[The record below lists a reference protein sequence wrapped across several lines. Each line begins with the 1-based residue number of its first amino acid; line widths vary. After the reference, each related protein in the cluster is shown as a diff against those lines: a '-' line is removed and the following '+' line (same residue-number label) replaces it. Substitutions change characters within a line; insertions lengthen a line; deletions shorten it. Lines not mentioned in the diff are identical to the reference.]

1 MSFVLDKIP
10 KSSIEYVNSIIQDEE
25 VTIHLKKNRKTK
37 HGDFSVNK
45 TGTRKIT
52 INSELN
58 PYRFL
63 ITLLHEISHLF
74 VFKIYGFKVKPH
86 GIEWKTQFK
95 NLLLPVLNNHT
106 FPEQILKP
114 LARYTLNP
122 KASTDSDA
130 KLSYALNQ
138 FNVEKKNYVSDLK
151 INSRFTAT
159 NGREYIFLKKLRK
172 RYQCVEIQTNK
183 IYLFNPNA
191 EIITGYEKK

>member
-1 MSFVLDKIP
+1 MALIFDKIP
-10 KSSIEYVNSIIQDEE
+10 ESSIEYVNSIIQNED
-25 VTIHLKKNRKTK
+25 ILIILKKNRKTK

-45 TGTRKIT
+45 KGIRKIT
-52 INSELN
+52 INSDLN

-74 VFKIYGFKVKPH
+74 VFNEYGFNIKPH
-86 GIEWKTQFK
+86 GIEWKNKFK
-95 NLLLPVLNNHT
+95 NLLLPVLNNHI

-122 KASTDSDA
+122 KASTDSDD

-138 FNVEKKNYVSDLK
+138 FNIEKKNYISDLK
-151 INSRFTAT
+151 INSMFTST

-172 RYQCVEIQTNK
+172 RYQCREIQTNR

-191 EIITGYEKK
+191 EIII

>member
-1 MSFVLDKIP
+1 MALIFDKIP
-10 KSSIEYVNSIIQDEE
+10 ESSIEYVNSIIQNED
-25 VTIHLKKNRKTK
+25 ILIILKKNRKTK

-45 TGTRKIT
+45 KGIRKIT
-52 INSELN
+52 INSDLN

-74 VFKIYGFKVKPH
+74 VFNEYGFNIKPH
-86 GIEWKTQFK
+86 GIEWKNKFK
-95 NLLLPVLNNHT
+95 NLLLPVLNNHI

-122 KASTDSDA
+122 KASTDSDH

-138 FNVEKKNYVSDLK
+138 FNFEKKNYISDLK
-151 INSRFTAT
+151 INSMFKLK

-172 RYQCVEIQTNK
+172 RYQCREIQTNR

-191 EIITGYEKK
+191 EIII

>member
-1 MSFVLDKIP
+1 MALIFDKIP
-10 KSSIEYVNSIIQDEE
+10 ESSIEYVNSIIQNED
-25 VTIHLKKNRKTK
+25 ILIILKKNRKTK

-45 TGTRKIT
+45 KGIRKIT
-52 INSELN
+52 INSDLN

-74 VFKIYGFKVKPH
+74 VFNEYGFKIKPH
-86 GIEWKTQFK
+86 GIEWKNKFK
-95 NLLLPVLNNHT
+95 NLLLPVLNNHI

-122 KASTDSDA
+122 KASTDSDH

-138 FNVEKKNYVSDLK
+138 FNIEKKKYISDLK
-151 INSRFTAT
+151 INSMFTST

-172 RYQCVEIQTNK
+172 RYQCREIQTNRV
-183 IYLFNPNA
+183 YLFNPNA
-191 EIITGYEKK
+191 EIII

>member
-1 MSFVLDKIP
+1 MALIFDKIP
-10 KSSIEYVNSIIQDEE
+10 ESSIEYVNSIIQNED
-25 VTIHLKKNRKTK
+25 ILIILKKNRKTK

-45 TGTRKIT
+45 KGIRKIT
-52 INSELN
+52 INSDLN

-74 VFKIYGFKVKPH
+74 VFNEYSFKVKPH
-86 GIEWKTQFK
+86 GIEWKNKFK
-95 NLLLPVLNNHT
+95 NLLLPVLNNHI

-122 KASTDSDA
+122 KASTDSDD

-138 FNVEKKNYVSDLK
+138 FNIEKKNYISDLK
-151 INSRFTAT
+151 INSKFTAI

-172 RYQCVEIQTNK
+172 RYQCIEIQTNR

-191 EIITGYEKK
+191 EIII

>member
-1 MSFVLDKIP
+1 M
-10 KSSIEYVNSIIQDEE
+10 
-25 VTIHLKKNRKTK
+25 
-37 HGDFSVNK
+37 
-45 TGTRKIT
+45 
-52 INSELN
+52 
-58 PYRFL
+58 
-63 ITLLHEISHLF
+63 HEISHLF

-138 FNVEKKNYVSDLK
+138 FNIEKKNYVSDLK

-159 NGREYIFLKKLRK
+159 NGREYVFLKKLRK

>member
-1 MSFVLDKIP
+1 MALIFDKIP
-10 KSSIEYVNSIIQDEE
+10 ESSIEYVNSIIQNED
-25 VTIHLKKNRKTK
+25 ILIILKKNRKTK

-45 TGTRKIT
+45 KRIRKIT
-52 INSELN
+52 INSDLN

-74 VFKIYGFKVKPH
+74 VFNEYGFNIKPH
-86 GIEWKTQFK
+86 GIEWKNKFK
-95 NLLLPVLNNHT
+95 NLLLPVLNNHI

-122 KASTDSDA
+122 KASTDSDH

-138 FNVEKKNYVSDLK
+138 FNIEKKNYISDLK
-151 INSRFTAT
+151 INSMFTST

-172 RYQCVEIQTNK
+172 RYQCREIQTNR

-191 EIITGYEKK
+191 EIII

>member
-1 MSFVLDKIP
+1 MALIFDKIP
-10 KSSIEYVNSIIQDEE
+10 ESSIEYVNSIIQNED
-25 VTIHLKKNRKTK
+25 ILIILKKNRKTK

-45 TGTRKIT
+45 KGIRKIT
-52 INSELN
+52 INSDLN

-74 VFKIYGFKVKPH
+74 VFNEYGFNIRPH
-86 GIEWKTQFK
+86 GIEWKNKFK
-95 NLLLPVLNNHT
+95 NLLLPVLNNHI

-122 KASTDSDA
+122 KASTDSDD

-138 FNVEKKNYVSDLK
+138 FNIEKKNYISDLK
-151 INSRFTAT
+151 INSMFTST

-172 RYQCVEIQTNK
+172 RYQCREIQTNR

-191 EIITGYEKK
+191 EIII

>member
-1 MSFVLDKIP
+1 MALIFDKIP
-10 KSSIEYVNSIIQDEE
+10 ESSIEYVNSIIQNED
-25 VTIHLKKNRKTK
+25 ILIILKKNRKTK

-45 TGTRKIT
+45 KGIRKIT
-52 INSELN
+52 INSDLN

-74 VFKIYGFKVKPH
+74 VFNEYGFNIKPH
-86 GIEWKTQFK
+86 GIEWKNKFK
-95 NLLLPVLNNHT
+95 NLLLPVLNNHI

-122 KASTDSDA
+122 KASTDSDH

-138 FNVEKKNYVSDLK
+138 FNFEKKNYISDLK
-151 INSRFTAT
+151 INSMFTLK

-172 RYQCVEIQTNK
+172 RYQCREIQTNR

-191 EIITGYEKK
+191 EIII

>member
-1 MSFVLDKIP
+1 MALIFDKIP
-10 KSSIEYVNSIIQDEE
+10 ESSIEYVNSIIQNED
-25 VTIHLKKNRKTK
+25 ILIILKKNRKTK

-45 TGTRKIT
+45 KGIRKIT
-52 INSELN
+52 INSDLN

-74 VFKIYGFKVKPH
+74 VFNEYGFNIKPH
-86 GIEWKTQFK
+86 GIEWKNKFK
-95 NLLLPVLNNHT
+95 NLLLPVLNNHI

-122 KASTDSDA
+122 KASTDSDH

-138 FNVEKKNYVSDLK
+138 FNFEKKNYISDLK
-151 INSRFTAT
+151 INSMFTLK

-172 RYQCVEIQTNK
+172 RYQCIEIHTNR

-191 EIITGYEKK
+191 EIII

>member
-1 MSFVLDKIP
+1 MALIFDKIP
-10 KSSIEYVNSIIQDEE
+10 ESSIEYVNSIIQNAD
-25 VTIHLKKNRKTK
+25 ILIILKKNRKTK

-45 TGTRKIT
+45 KGIRKIT
-52 INSELN
+52 INSDLN

-74 VFKIYGFKVKPH
+74 VFNEYGFNIKPH
-86 GIEWKTQFK
+86 GIEWKNKFK
-95 NLLLPVLNNHT
+95 NLLLPVLNNHI

-114 LARYTLNP
+114 LARYTINP
-122 KASTDSDA
+122 KASTDSDH

-138 FNVEKKNYVSDLK
+138 FNIAKKNYISDLK
-151 INSRFTAT
+151 INSMFTST

-172 RYQCVEIQTNK
+172 RYQCKEIQTNR

-191 EIITGYEKK
+191 EIII

>member
-1 MSFVLDKIP
+1 M
-10 KSSIEYVNSIIQDEE
+10 
-25 VTIHLKKNRKTK
+25 
-37 HGDFSVNK
+37 
-45 TGTRKIT
+45 
-52 INSELN
+52 
-58 PYRFL
+58 
-63 ITLLHEISHLF
+63 HEISHLF
-74 VFKIYGFKVKPH
+74 VFKIYGFNVKPH

-122 KASTDSDA
+122 KASTDSDD

-138 FNVEKKNYVSDLK
+138 FNTEKKNYILDLK

-159 NGREYIFLKKLRK
+159 NGREYVFLKKLRK

-191 EIITGYEKK
+191 EIIKNHEKK

>member
-1 MSFVLDKIP
+1 MALIFDKIP
-10 KSSIEYVNSIIQDEE
+10 ESSIEYVNSIIQNED
-25 VTIHLKKNRKTK
+25 ILIILKKNRKTK

-45 TGTRKIT
+45 KGIRKIT
-52 INSELN
+52 INSDMN

-74 VFKIYGFKVKPH
+74 VFNEYGFKIKPH
-86 GIEWKTQFK
+86 GIEWKNKFK
-95 NLLLPVLNNHT
+95 NLLLPVLNNHI

-122 KASTDSDA
+122 KASTDSDH

-138 FNVEKKNYVSDLK
+138 FNFEKKNYISDLK
-151 INSRFTAT
+151 INSMFTST

-172 RYQCVEIQTNK
+172 RYQCREIQTNR

-191 EIITGYEKK
+191 EIII